1 MDVVDEIISIYAA
14 SHRYMENIPT
24 ESLVA
29 FEEGAGTLSMRTIR
43 RSAKKSGRTQVW
55 MRILKNC
62 L

>member
-29 FEEGAGTLSMRTIR
+29 FEEELLDFIHANYP
-43 RSAKKSGRTQVW
+43 RSAKKSGRTEVW